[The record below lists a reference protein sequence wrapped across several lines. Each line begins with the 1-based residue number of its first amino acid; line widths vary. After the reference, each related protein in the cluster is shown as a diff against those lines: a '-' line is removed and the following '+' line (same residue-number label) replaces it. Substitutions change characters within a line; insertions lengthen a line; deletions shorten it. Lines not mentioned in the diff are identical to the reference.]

1 MENNNNQGDDEKNI
15 SYPKM
20 DKNHKTALIILG
32 VFSVAIIGIWFTN
45 FFGSLNNPFDY
56 SSLASE
62 NSNNNSNSVTTST
75 DLDSSNLNLKLVDTD
90 GDSISDWDELF
101 TYGSS
106 PYLEDTDGD
115 DLSDYEE
122 IFTYKTDPSCLEGQN
137 CSGALTQ
144 SEAQGENNT
153 AEVIDSYYN
162 TSSSSSSGS
171 SSSDITAEEVSAYLD
186 SGDVDISYLREL
198 LLDEGFSQT
207 ELDQISDEDL
217 ISVYKDAING
227 N

>member
-1 MENNNNQGDDEKNI
+1 MENNNNQGDDKQNI
-15 SYPKM
+15 SHSKM

-56 SSLASE
+56 NSLASE
-62 NSNNNSNSVTTST
+62 NSNNNNDNSDST
-75 DLDSSNLNLKLVDTD
+75 VSSTNLDSSNLDLKLVDTD

-115 DLSDYEE
+115 NLSDYEE

-137 CSGALTQ
+137 CSGTLTQ

-153 AEVIDSYYN
+153 AEVLDSYYN
-162 TSSSSSSGS
+162 TSSGS

>member
-1 MENNNNQGDDEKNI
+1 MENNNNQGDDKQNI
-15 SYPKM
+15 SQPKM

-56 SSLASE
+56 NSLASE
-62 NSNNNSNSVTTST
+62 NSNTNNSNSSNTST
-75 DLDSSNLNLKLVDTD
+75 NLDASNLDLKSVDTD
-90 GDSISDWDELF
+90 NDNISDWDELF

-122 IFTYKTDPSCLEGQN
+122 IFTYKTDPNCLEGQT
-137 CSGALTQ
+137 CSGTLTQ

-153 AEVIDSYYN
+153 AEVLDSYYN
-162 TSSSSSSGS
+162 TSSSS
-171 SSSDITAEEVSAYLD
+171 DITASEVSAYLD
-186 SGDVDISYLREL
+186 SGDIDVSYLRETL
-198 LLDEGFSQT
+198 LEEGFNKT

-217 ISVYKDAING
+217 ISVFKDTIN
-227 N
+227 NN